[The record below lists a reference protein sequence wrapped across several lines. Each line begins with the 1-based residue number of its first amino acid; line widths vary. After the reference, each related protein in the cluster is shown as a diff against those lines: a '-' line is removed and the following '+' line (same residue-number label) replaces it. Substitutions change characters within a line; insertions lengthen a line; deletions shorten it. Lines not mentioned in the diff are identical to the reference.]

1 MAEFDELDGVLRDA
15 LQRAAQPGDS
25 TGVADAIRS
34 RVAAGDPGTSVAS
47 STAPGWGGGVWSWMP
62 WVGLIAVGALVG
74 GAVGVSGAVGRPAG
88 DVTVDV
94 PVSIG
99 ESAPAH
105 SCVDGPIIGRIA
117 ANTRVLAVQ
126 RSDDALWV
134 GVRDPGALGGTIWV
148 TLGDVSLDEGMPALD
163 ELPVGGACPETVV
176 VVPTEEP
183 TPEPTQ
189 EPAPDPAPSDTT
201 GPMLT
206 SGNAKP
212 NPISMEGFPEC
223 GPTVAVVSVNAT
235 DPSGVKSVTATWSGG
250 TASLD
255 RSGSQWKFSFSEA
268 TIGSNDTNYPIT
280 LTARD
285 NAGNKS
291 SIVVNVTVEYCLI

>member
-34 RVAAGDPGTSVAS
+34 RVAAGDPGTSVAGG
-47 STAPGWGGGVWSWMP
+47 TAPGWGGGVWSWMP
-62 WVGLIAVGALVG
+62 WLGLIAVGALVG

-148 TLGDVSLDEGMPALD
+148 TLGDVSLDEGTPALD

-183 TPEPTQ
+183 TPEPTE
-189 EPAPDPAPSDTT
+189 EPAPDPGPNPGPSDTT
-201 GPMLT
+201 APKINTATGT
-206 SGNAKP
+206 P
-212 NPISMEGFPEC
+212 NPLYNF
-223 GPTVAVVSVNAT
+223 
-235 DPSGVKSVTATWSGG
+235 DPLMLKVTAGDGVGVVGVTVSWSGEFTG
-250 TASLD
+250 SAQMSLV
-255 RSGSQWKFSFSEA
+255 GSEWRYTFTPPDDDGGDIHF
-268 TIGSNDTNYPIT
+268 TFR
-280 LTARD
+280 ARD
-285 NAGNKS
+285 AAGNVS
-291 SIVVNVTVEYCLI
+291 SPVSITIDHQYFG

>member
-1 MAEFDELDGVLRDA
+1 MAEFEELDGVLRDA

-34 RVAAGDPGTSVAS
+34 RVAAGDPGTSVAGG
-47 STAPGWGGGVWSWMP
+47 TAPGWGGGVWSWMP

-148 TLGDVSLDEGMPALD
+148 TLGDVSLDEGTPALD

-176 VVPTEEP
+176 IVPTEEP
-183 TPEPTQ
+183 VVRMCALISRWAGLRRSTSSPTSCRTTSASQ
-189 EPAPDPAPSDTT
+189 EFARRGA
-201 GPMLT
+201 
-206 SGNAKP
+206 AR
-212 NPISMEGFPEC
+212 
-223 GPTVAVVSVNAT
+223 AVV
-235 DPSGVKSVTATWSGG
+235 D
-250 TASLD
+250 
-255 RSGSQWKFSFSEA
+255 QW
-268 TIGSNDTNYPIT
+268 
-280 LTARD
+280 R
-285 NAGNKS
+285 
-291 SIVVNVTVEYCLI
+291 